1 MLNLEEIRRKNLL
14 TYKAERIYK
23 MKKTRM
29 LRTFSKGQSEY
40 EEVVREY
47 DLDKIIDVEI
57 VLSIFFII
65 LMLIAIGI
73 TIYLTV
79 LMFKCNLNEELEIEY
94 LPKWVKWI
102 IGYRS

>member
-47 DLDKIIDVEI
+47 DLDKITTKEFETICQQAERVE
-57 VLSIFFII
+57 F
-65 LMLIAIGI
+65 
-73 TIYLTV
+73 YNETV
-79 LMFKCNLNEELEIEY
+79 FA
-94 LPKWVKWI
+94 
-102 IGYRS
+102 